1 MKPILLT
8 DLDDTLFQTARKMR
22 EEDPRVPAALG
33 LDGLPISFMDPVQN
47 AFVRWALEHMEVVP
61 VTARSVDVFKRVQ
74 IPFSGFA
81 VCTHGAVI
89 LDASG
94 EVDEPWQRHMDQAL
108 RPYQT
113 MLMDHLDR
121 LMHLGKKLNFS
132 LRGWA
137 VEAGAVNAYIVIKSN
152 DSNDEDLQRLMASYP
167 EHLDGFNVHRNGN
180 NLAILP
186 DVVSKRAAV
195 AALLQRLN
203 GHPGRPVLG
212 LGDSLSDFGFMQ
224 LCHWWGAPVR
234 SQLTEKVLAG
244 A

>member
-22 EEDPRVPAALG
+22 EDDPRVPAALG
-33 LDGLPISFMDPVQN
+33 IDGLPISFMDPVQDS
-47 AFVRWALEHMEVVP
+47 FVRWALEHMEVVP
-61 VTARSVDVFKRVQ
+61 VTARSIDVFKRVQ
-74 IPFSGFA
+74 IPFRGFA

-94 EVDEPWQRHMDQAL
+94 EIDEPWQRHMDDAL
-108 RPYQT
+108 RPYQAT
-113 MLMDHLDR
+113 LMEHLNH
-121 LMHLGKKLNFS
+121 LMHLGEKLNFS

-152 DSNDEDLQRLMASYP
+152 DSNYDDLQRLIAAYP
-167 EHLDGFNVHRNGN
+167 EPLDGFYVHRNGN

-203 GHPGRPVLG
+203 GHPGRPVMG

-234 SQLTEKVLAG
+234 SQLTEKVLSG